1 MKVTAFWILSAT
13 TLFCLSL
20 IYLHHGYHRRNF
32 LFACWL
38 CFGVCMQLLWA
49 WGLAAGWPA
58 WVRPVG
64 VLADFGSYGLAT
76 AVLLVAAMR
85 RSCPVNRIV
94 LAGLGAM
101 VLFSLLGRWLGDSLN
116 DAARTW
122 LRNIA
127 FFGPAI
133 FLLIMFGGMGGDRLP
148 LLVDSALY
156 RPGTGTNGQTGVAL
170 AFGPNLRR

>member
-1 MKVTAFWILSAT
+1 MKVTTFWILSAT

-38 CFGVCMQLLWA
+38 CFAVCMQLLAA
-49 WGLAAGWPA
+49 WGLAMGGAA
-58 WVRPVG
+58 WLRPVG
-64 VLADFGSYGLAT
+64 MLADLLSYTLGVG
-76 AVLLVAAMR
+76 VLLLALMR
-85 RSCPVNRIV
+85 RNCPVNRTL

-101 VLFSLLGRWLGDSLN
+101 LAFSLVSRWLGDSV
-116 DAARTW
+116 DATTRIW

-133 FLLIMFGGMGGDRLP
+133 FLLVMFTSMRADCLP
-148 LLVDSALY
+148 LLVDSAFC
-156 RPGTGTNGQTGVAL
+156 RPGTGTDGQTGVAL
-170 AFGPNLRR
+170 AFRPSARR

>member
-1 MKVTAFWILSAT
+1 MKVNAFWILSAT

-38 CFGVCMQLLWA
+38 CFGVCVQLLWA
-49 WGLAAGWPA
+49 WGLAAGRPA
-58 WVRPVG
+58 WIRPVG
-64 VLADFGSYGLAT
+64 VLADFGSYGLAVG
-76 AVLLVAAMR
+76 VLLVAAMR
-85 RSCPVNRIV
+85 RNCPVNRTL

-101 VLFSLLGRWLGDSLN
+101 VFFSLLGRWLGDSL
-116 DAARTW
+116 DLRSRMW

-133 FLLIMFGGMGGDRLP
+133 FLLIMFGGMRADCLP
-148 LLVDSALY
+148 LLVDSALC
-156 RPGTGTNGQTGVAL
+156 RSGTGTDGQTSVAL
-170 AFGPNLRR
+170 AFKPNVRP